1 MLNQYLLHSLGTCF
15 RWWKIDRLERAM
27 LAVSTL
33 YSLSAGPEKAPF
45 TRNVEPKTSYP
56 SRKREFSIISAIV

>member
-1 MLNQYLLHSLGTCF
+1 MLNQHMLHSFGTCF

-27 LAVSTL
+27 LTFSTL

-45 TRNVEPKTSYP
+45 SSNVDPKTSYP
-56 SRKREFSIISAIV
+56 SRKREFSTI